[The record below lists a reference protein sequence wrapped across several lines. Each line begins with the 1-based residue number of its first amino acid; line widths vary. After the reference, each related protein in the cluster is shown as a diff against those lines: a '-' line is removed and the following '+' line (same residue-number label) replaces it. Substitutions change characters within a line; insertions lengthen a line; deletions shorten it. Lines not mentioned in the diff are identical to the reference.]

1 MQEGTTGQA
10 EVVRLRQS
18 IETQMRRRILEAIEV
33 VLEEELTEAL
43 GTGRYER
50 GEARRGHRN
59 GREHA
64 SDPQGAGPVTGA
76 RAPVE
81 EGGERLLTFYAYP
94 KPLWR
99 ALRTTN
105 TLENLNREFRRR
117 TKTQASFSTE
127 EAAVTLLYAL
137 VAFGQIQLRKID
149 GHRHILELFR
159 ANVAAAA

>member
-1 MQEGTTGQA
+1 M
-10 EVVRLRQS
+10 
-18 IETQMRRRILEAIEV
+18 
-33 VLEEELTEAL
+33 
-43 GTGRYER
+43 
-50 GEARRGHRN
+50 EAREAYQTFVRKWTKLCP
-59 GREHA
+59 A
-64 SDPQGAGPVTGA
+64 VA
-76 RAPVE
+76 RSLE

-149 GHRHILELFR
+149 GHRHILELFT
-159 ANVAAAA
+159 ANVATAA